1 MNQPISLIRNQ
12 EWPDIQS
19 FIHFTKIS
27 RLNADLPLLL
37 TSDGT
42 LTRSLQ
48 ALVRSP
54 IYLEVILQETHG
66 INEEAAQHLDLDLKK
81 APKALFREVWLVNEK
96 RERLVYARSILPV
109 ESLSS
114 SFYHELTLKKKPI
127 GELIESLNL
136 PSLKDKMSFS
146 RVDSMAL
153 VSVFGSIADKSFP
166 ASDPKTEKEFHSA
179 GDSDLWC
186 RRYRLS
192 VPGQILASIE
202 EVFSP
207 SLFNSSFSNI

>member
-1 MNQPISLIRNQ
+1 MIRNQ

-19 FIHFTKIS
+19 FIHFAKIS
-27 RLNADLPLLL
+27 RLNANIPLLL

-54 IYLEVILQETHG
+54 IYLEVIRQETHG
-66 INEEAAQHLDLDLKK
+66 IEEEAAQHLDIDLKK
-81 APKALFREVWLVNEK
+81 VPEALFREVWLQNEQ

-109 ESLSS
+109 EALSP
-114 SFYHELTLKKKPI
+114 SFYHELSLKKRTI
-127 GELIESLNL
+127 GDLIESLNL

-146 RVDSMAL
+146 RVSSMAL
-153 VSVFGSIADKSFP
+153 VPVFGSIADKSFR
-166 ASDPKTEKEFHSA
+166 ASDPQVGKECYSA
-179 GDSDLWC
+179 GDSELWS

-192 VPGQILASIE
+192 VPNQILASIE

-207 SLFNSSFSNI
+207 SLFNSSFSIP

>member
-1 MNQPISLIRNQ
+1 LTENGAFCNLWAMNQPISLIRNQ

-27 RLNADLPLLL
+27 RFNANFPLLL

-48 ALVRSP
+48 ALVRSS
-54 IYLEVILQETHG
+54 IYLEVIRQETHG
-66 INEEAAQHLDLDLKK
+66 IEEEAAQHLDLDLKN
-81 APKALFREVWLVNEK
+81 AHEALFREVWLLNEQ

-109 ESLSS
+109 ESLSP
-114 SFYHELTLKKKPI
+114 SFYHELSLKKRTL
-127 GELIESLNL
+127 GDLIESLNL

-146 RVDSMAL
+146 RVSSMAL
-153 VSVFGSIADKSFP
+153 V
-166 ASDPKTEKEFHSA
+166 KEFHSA
-179 GDSDLWC
+179 GDADLWC

-192 VPGQILASIE
+192 VPSQILASIE

-207 SLFNSSFSNI
+207 SLFNSSFSNL